1 MITHVDTL
9 YLETQTDLVQM
20 LQEVEFQ
27 AESVR
32 IAEFLFYFK
41 CC

>member
-20 LQEVEFQ
+20 HQEVEF
-27 AESVR
+27 SSWIVR
-32 IAEFLFYFK
+32 IADFFYFF
-41 CC
+41 